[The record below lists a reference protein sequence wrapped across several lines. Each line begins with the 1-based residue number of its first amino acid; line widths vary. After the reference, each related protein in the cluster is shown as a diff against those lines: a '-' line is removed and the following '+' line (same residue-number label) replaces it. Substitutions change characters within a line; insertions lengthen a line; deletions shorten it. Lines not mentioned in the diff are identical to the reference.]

1 MACAQSLHIKITQA
15 ASYCSRAQHHAW
27 AVRFRRFCVRWL
39 PGFPAWII
47 SKLSKQKKN
56 INFNSY
62 KLRALILYRVEEGGV
77 RPPSNAHI
85 FIWFERKIINATQL
99 YNKIFKILIRVPML
113 IGKFRTIIILITK
126 KVKHS

>member
-1 MACAQSLHIKITQA
+1 MCSKFTHQNN
-15 ASYCSRAQHHAW
+15 AS
-27 AVRFRRFCVRWL
+27 
-39 PGFPAWII
+39 
-47 SKLSKQKKN
+47 SKLLLTCATPRVSSAFQEVLRALAARFSSLDHIQAVKTKKN